1 MFCPQWIF
9 DICAARVAG
18 EFISSELTLEAYSK
32 KYSEGLNSL
41 YNKQEITPEFICGVA
56 QTILE
61 FLSEIEAGEQAF
73 ELISNFTY
81 FRLHFESLNQPR
93 KMKSMFGNL
102 EDAVKINDIK
112 HDLTLKTFRAFVF
125 GLRSNTTPLPPAGW
139 KLEEDEHLVQLKE
152 IINKQVSI
160 LDAI

>member
-9 DICAARVAG
+9 DICAVRVAG

-93 KMKSMFGNL
+93 KMKPLFGNI
-102 EDAVKINDIK
+102 EDGAKVNEIK
-112 HDLTLKTFRAFVF
+112 PDLSLKTFRAFVF
-125 GLRSNTTPLPPAGW
+125 GLRSNTTPIPPADW
-139 KLEEDEHLVQLKE
+139 KLENDEHLVKIKE

-160 LDAI
+160 LDSL